1 MRNFSCRTKTVA
13 SALLLAHLY
22 SSCNTSS
29 HTEALNFK
37 PSTTRYYNKVDDN
50 KNKTCS
56 LPHPKN
62 SQGKHQCN
70 SEDCFNEQNTEKLQ
84 KNTCIKED
92 YLKHKISN
100 NVVESKGIKQSP
112 IKNTNKESI
121 KTTHKQFD
129 TNKKQIPKQDVIV
142 NVGKYFPEN
151 GIPNNLACFFSKENH
166 KVALFYQN
174 NQLKALIETNC
185 PKGFSRT
192 LVLPVLVSDDFAKLT
207 EAVKNLGLIRGSHSL
222 DQQEL
227 ELQKDLASQNKY
239 DAEKISQMFNEKG
252 STYNVHVFPPEHPS
266 VKIIKKKDSIRK
278 NGLVYIGF
286 VGLRGGG
293 FWGWFGCIAGA
304 VVGTIVT
311 AGVGVAIFGGVAA
324 FSTLGTAAV
333 AYGGLA
339 CVLGGAYL
347 GGLIGGVWG
356 YQHDLYLTNK
366 KETEEEYKK
375 KAEEL
380 RKAEEKVKA
389 NLRFDTDKSEFY
401 NTINRVIS
409 QSEISSDSIQ
419 TTKNFK
425 QLRSVVEGHDR
436 NISAILDSKYRIARY
451 RNEEYTRDRSSEA
464 YECEW
469 EADRKIQEIS
479 ELKQKDIDKARKD
492 ALEAFEKDK
501 QVGDAKSIEN
511 NKMAYGVVE
520 KIATQ
525 PNENKIPYNQFI
537 ACNKNRID
545 STIKETEKWINDL
558 NVWKNEYALSFYSED
573 MTKVSKAIDEATKD
587 LNKFITASEIV
598 DYCSN
603 SKNNY
608 ERSNT
613 IAAIMSPSVTKED
626 LNGYSS
632 EACENGDYTL
642 VKCLIEFKRFSPN
655 EKDNNGETYPPGDT
669 MLHKVL
675 RADTPNMAIIKYL
688 IAHRAD
694 MFIKNSIGES
704 PMDLAKQ
711 KGIVL

>member
-192 LVLPVLVSDDFAKLT
+192 LVLPVLISDDFAKL
-207 EAVKNLGLIRGSHSL
+207 AAAIKNLGMMRGSHSL

-266 VKIIKKKDSIRK
+266 VKIIKKEDSIRK

-356 YQHDLYLTNK
+356 YQHDLYLANK
-366 KETEEEYKK
+366 KETEVEYKK

-492 ALEAFEKDK
+492 ALEEFGECTKMIYSEIAKNKEA
-501 QVGDAKSIEN
+501 GDWIL
-511 NKMAYGVVE
+511 E
-520 KIATQ
+520 KIAAPKSSLVNKT
-525 PNENKIPYNQFI
+525 NEQIVEGNINSMNLAVNKMQENLV
-537 ACNKNRID
+537 K
-545 STIKETEKWINDL
+545 L
-558 NVWKNEYALSFYSED
+558 NEWKNEYALSFHAED
-573 MTKVSKAIDEATKD
+573 GSKVQEVINSVIKSQNKFNIARELIDFATKNP
-587 LNKFITASEIV
+587 LKAKKLSKLTAP
-598 DYCSN
+598 N
-603 SKNNY
+603 
-608 ERSNT
+608 
-613 IAAIMSPSVTKED
+613 VTCDDFK
-626 LNGYSS
+626 NGYK
-632 EACENGDYTL
+632 EAVRAGEIFVLKYIIEYKEFSINSQNG
-642 VKCLIEFKRFSPN
+642 KHN
-655 EKDNNGETYPPGDT
+655 T
-669 MLHKVL
+669 MLHWAI
-675 RADTPNMAIIKYL
+675 RANKPEVIKYL
-688 IAHRAD
+688 MSHGID
-694 MFIKNSIGES
+694 TTIKNEEGETAK
-704 PMDLAKQ
+704 DLAKQ
-711 KGIVL
+711 KGVVL